1 MAQLRVRKPWFE
13 VLEPAP
19 GDLHTL
25 QAFLN
30 SWDRMMERDELD
42 SPQALSAWL
51 VRWRLTTEQLELTE
65 ADRNQVLRV
74 REALLGLAQ
83 CNHGIEVPDW
93 ITTRL
98 DEAAADAPFQA
109 RFQTGVGTASL
120 QPWMEGLSGVMARI
134 LLLVARAQQE
144 GEWSRLK
151 TCRGKEC
158 RRVFY
163 DNSPN
168 RSRIWCSK
176 DLCGGRYQMRAIR
189 RREKHRSSWW

>member
-1 MAQLRVRKPWFE
+1 MGKLRVRKPWTE

-19 GDLHTL
+19 PDLDVL

-30 SWDRMMERDELD
+30 SWDRLVEHEELD
-42 SPQALSAWL
+42 SPQALAAWL
-51 VRWRLTTEQLELTE
+51 VRWRLASEKLELTE
-65 ADRNQVLRV
+65 DDLEHVLRV

-83 CNHGIEVPDW
+83 CNAGIEVPEW

-98 DEAAADAPFQA
+98 DRAAVDAPVQL
-109 RFQTGVGTASL
+109 RFQTGGTAL
-120 QPWMEGLSGVMARI
+120 FQPSKEGLAGALGRL
-134 LLLVARAQQE
+134 LLLVARAQRDGQ
-144 GEWSRLK
+144 WSRLK

-163 DNSPN
+163 DSSPN

-189 RREKHRSSWW
+189 RRQKHRSRW

>member
-1 MAQLRVRKPWFE
+1 MARLRVRRPWTE

-19 GDLHTL
+19 PDLDIL

-30 SWDRMMERDELD
+30 SWDRIMERDELH
-42 SPQALSAWL
+42 SPEAASAWL
-51 VRWRLTTEQLELTE
+51 VRWRLTPEPLELTE
-65 ADRNQVLRV
+65 AERKQVLRI
-74 REALLGLAQ
+74 RDALLGLAQ
-83 CNHGIEVPDW
+83 CNHGVEVPDW

-98 DEAAADAPFQA
+98 DEAAVGAPFQL
-109 RFQTGVGTASL
+109 RFETGVGTASF
-120 QPWMEGLSGVMARI
+120 QPCSDGLSGAVARI

-144 GEWSRLK
+144 GEWPRLK
-151 TCRGKEC
+151 TCRAKEC

-163 DNSPN
+163 DSSPN

-189 RREKHRSSWW
+189 RREKHRSRW